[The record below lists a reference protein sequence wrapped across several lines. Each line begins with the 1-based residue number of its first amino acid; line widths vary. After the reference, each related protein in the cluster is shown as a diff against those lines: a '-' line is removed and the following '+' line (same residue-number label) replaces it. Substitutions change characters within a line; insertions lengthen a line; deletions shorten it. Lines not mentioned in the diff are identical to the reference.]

1 LKRNIP
7 CLHFYFLNLKGFN
20 CAPRPLRMVRTV
32 RRRGYLRLKSTKT
45 AAAPTPRLT
54 ARHSYA
60 RYEFASLPMFSASA
74 NHSRSSMA

>member
-1 LKRNIP
+1 MRT
-7 CLHFYFLNLKGFN
+7 
-20 CAPRPLRMVRTV
+20 APVKDVYGPH
-32 RRRGYLRLKSTKT
+32 
-45 AAAPTPRLT
+45 AAAPTRRLT